1 MANGTVVSTT
11 PTGKAT
17 EKGKRKRDLLP
28 KGKTKAYE
36 SDFFKQK

>member
-1 MANGTVVSTT
+1 MGNGTVVSTT

-28 KGKTKAYE
+28 KGKLKHMKVT
-36 SDFFKQK
+36 F

>member
-1 MANGTVVSTT
+1 MASGTVVSTT

-28 KGKTKAYE
+28 KGKLKHMKAI
-36 SDFFKQK
+36 F